1 MEIHFHGAAKE
12 VGRSCIEIRTANNNK
27 FLMDVGVKFVPE
39 GLSFPENVFNHENV
53 DATFLSHAHLDHSG
67 GLPLFEHEHLNG
79 PIYTTRQ
86 TLAISKILLKDS
98 YKIARIKNLHPEYDR
113 SDLKKV
119 SRDAEIIEFDTWY
132 DKKDIKFK
140 YLNAGHIPGSAM
152 IQLEVEG
159 QTILYTADFNTE
171 ESHLIEKATPEVD
184 DVDILISESTYGNK
198 TLPNRK
204 EEKQRF
210 IQAIKTTLR
219 RGGNV
224 LIPVFALGRAQE
236 VLIML
241 AEEDF
246 DVPIFLDGM
255 CKRITRKIIDN
266 GSEYVKNKNTLANM
280 YHNIVELVSSK
291 KRRIDS
297 TKRQGIFVTT
307 SGMLQGGPIMT
318 YLEEMWHN
326 EKNSILLT
334 GFQAKGTNGR
344 KLIEK
349 GYVFLDKGKTHVKCQ
364 VEQFEFSGHSSGE
377 DIKEFTK
384 TIQPDHVMFQHG
396 DEDAVENLHDW
407 AENSL
412 DAEVYSPETDQQ
424 YWF

>member
-27 FLMDVGVKFVPE
+27 YLMDVGVKFVPE

-119 SRDAEIIEFDTWY
+119 SRDTEIIEFDTWY
-132 DKKDIKFK
+132 DKKDIRFK

-171 ESHLIEKATPEVD
+171 ESHLIEKAKPEVD

-204 EEKQRF
+204 EEKKRF

-280 YHNIVELVSSK
+280 YHNIVELVSSN

-396 DEDAVENLHDW
+396 DEDAVENLHEW